1 MMRIINSFLLVCLAT
16 ICIGQS
22 NGGMWLPNLLAELN
36 EEEMQ
41 SLGMQISAQ
50 DIYDVN
56 TGSLKDAIVHFGGFC
71 TGEVISAQG
80 LVLTNHH
87 CGYGQIQSHSTV
99 EDNYLD
105 DGFWAMD
112 RAEEL
117 PNPGLYVKFINKI
130 EDVTAYA
137 TNGVTDDMS
146 LEARNEKIGENLKI
160 FEEKASLGEFEEL
173 EVKAFYAG
181 NQYYAFYTI
190 SYPDVRLVGAPPSS
204 IGKFGADTDNWV
216 WPRHTGDF
224 SLFRIYADK
233 DNNPAAYSEDNVPY
247 TPKHYLPINISGAE
261 EGDFTMVFGFPGRTN
276 EYLPASA
283 VAQTAKVVDPARV
296 AMRDVALK
304 VMDKYMRADE
314 ATKIKYASKFASI
327 ANYWKKWI
335 GEMQGL
341 ERSKAVAKKSAYEQ
355 DFQSRLET
363 NQEWQTKYGTLLA
376 ELNETYAQLQPYAE
390 VNAYH
395 SELTGRNT
403 LMLNVAYYMDRL
415 ANLYETD
422 GPEAYESFKG
432 RLLNYLQ
439 GQYKN
444 YDAEVEAEVFA
455 ALINL
460 YFEKVPG
467 KFLDQE
473 LMPIIGKTK
482 EQANA
487 FAKALYKSSQLT
499 NFEQLEVILALPA
512 EEAIAAI
519 QTDEMLKFYQK
530 LNNPYKTTVE
540 PYYKK
545 YNDRAIDLQRTYM
558 EAQLEVFSDKRFFPD
573 ANSTMRVTYG
583 QVKGYY
589 PKDAVYYGTHTYLDG
604 VMEKYVPGDYEFD
617 VPTKLIHLHNK
628 KDYGDYAAEN
638 GKLPVNFIAS
648 NHTTGGNSGSP
659 AIDANGNLIGL
670 NFDRAWE
677 GTMSDINYDP
687 AICRNIMVDARYI
700 LFIIDKYAGAEHL
713 IKEMTLVK

>member
-1 MMRIINSFLLVCLAT
+1 
-16 ICIGQS
+16 
-22 NGGMWLPNLLAELN
+22 
-36 EEEMQ
+36 
-41 SLGMQISAQ
+41 MQIQ
-50 DIYDVN
+50 II
-56 TGSLKDAIVHFGGFC
+56 GFGLG
-71 TGEVISAQG
+71 
-80 LVLTNHH
+80 
-87 CGYGQIQSHSTV
+87 IQEIFLYLEFMPIRTITQLHIARTMFLIRLST
-99 EDNYLD
+99 
-105 DGFWAMD
+105 
-112 RAEEL
+112 
-117 PNPGLYVKFINKI
+117 
-130 EDVTAYA
+130 
-137 TNGVTDDMS
+137 
-146 LEARNEKIGENLKI
+146 I
-160 FEEKASLGEFEEL
+160 F
-173 EVKAFYAG
+173 
-181 NQYYAFYTI
+181 
-190 SYPDVRLVGAPPSS
+190 
-204 IGKFGADTDNWV
+204 
-216 WPRHTGDF
+216 
-224 SLFRIYADK
+224 
-233 DNNPAAYSEDNVPY
+233 
-247 TPKHYLPINISGAE
+247 PINISGAE

-444 YDAEVEAEVFA
+444 YDEEVEAEVFA
-455 ALINL
+455 ALIDL

-499 NFEQLEVILALPA
+499 SFEQLEEILALPA

-530 LNNPYKTTVE
+530 LNNPFKTTVE

-659 AIDANGNLIGL
+659 AIDANGNLIGIEL
-670 NFDRAWE
+670 
-677 GTMSDINYDP
+677 
-687 AICRNIMVDARYI
+687 
-700 LFIIDKYAGAEHL
+700 
-713 IKEMTLVK
+713 

>member
-1 MMRIINSFLLVCLAT
+1 MMRIINSFLLVCLASV
-16 ICIGQS
+16 CIGQS
-22 NGGMWLPNLLAELN
+22 NGGMWLPNLLADLN

-146 LEARNEKIGENLKI
+146 LEARNEKINANLKI

-181 NQYYAFYTI
+181 NKYYAFYTI

-247 TPKHYLPINISGAE
+247 TAKHYLPINISGAE

-415 ANLYETD
+415 ATMYETD

-444 YDAEVEAEVFA
+444 YDEEVEAEVFA

-499 NFEQLEVILALPA
+499 SFEQLEEILARPA
-512 EEAIAAI
+512 EEAIAAL
-519 QTDEMLKFYQK
+519 QKDEMVKFYQK
-530 LNNPYKTTVE
+530 LNRPFKTTVE

>member
-233 DNNPAAYSEDNVPY
+233 NNNPAAYSEDNVPY

-444 YDAEVEAEVFA
+444 YDEEVEAEVFA
-455 ALINL
+455 ALIDL

-499 NFEQLEVILALPA
+499 SFEQLEEILALPA

-530 LNNPYKTTVE
+530 LNNPFKTTVE

>member
-146 LEARNEKIGENLKI
+146 LEARNEKISENLKI
-160 FEEKASLGEFEEL
+160 FKEKVSLGEFEEL

-233 DNNPAAYSEDNVPY
+233 NNNPAAYSEDNVPY

-304 VMDKYMRADE
+304 VMDKYMRSDE

-363 NQEWQTKYGTLLA
+363 NQEWLTKYGTLLA

-444 YDAEVEAEVFA
+444 YDEEVEAEVFA

-530 LNNPYKTTVE
+530 LNNPFKTTVE

>member
-137 TNGVTDDMS
+137 TNGITDDMS

-233 DNNPAAYSEDNVPY
+233 NNNPAAYSEDNVPY

-304 VMDKYMRADE
+304 VMDKYMRSDE

-363 NQEWQTKYGTLLA
+363 NQEWLTKYGTLLA

-439 GQYKN
+439 GQYKD
-444 YDAEVEAEVFA
+444 YDEEVEAEVFA

-499 NFEQLEVILALPA
+499 SFEQLEEILALPA
-512 EEAIAAI
+512 EEAIAVI

-530 LNNPYKTTVE
+530 LNNPFKTTVE

-545 YNDRAIDLQRTYM
+545 YNDRAIDLQRAYM

>member
-1 MMRIINSFLLVCLAT
+1 MMRIINSFLLVCLAS

-22 NGGMWLPNLLAELN
+22 NGGMWLPNLLAEFN

-112 RAEEL
+112 QAEEL

-146 LEARNEKIGENLKI
+146 LEARNEKINANLKI

-247 TPKHYLPINISGAE
+247 TPKHYLPINISGAV

-355 DFQSRLET
+355 DFQSRIEN
-363 NQEWQTKYGTLLA
+363 NQEWKTKYGTLLA
-376 ELNETYAQLQPYAE
+376 ELNETYTQLQPYAE

-415 ANLYETD
+415 VTMYETD

-444 YDAEVEAEVFA
+444 YDEEVEAEVFA

-482 EQANA
+482 DQANT
-487 FAKALYKSSQLT
+487 FAKALYKSSQIT
-499 NFEQLEVILALPA
+499 SFEQLEEILALPG

-519 QTDEMLKFYQK
+519 KKDEMVKFYQK
-530 LNNPYKTTVE
+530 LNSPFKTTVE

-628 KDYGDYAAEN
+628 KDYGDYAADN

>member
-16 ICIGQS
+16 ICLGQS

-233 DNNPAAYSEDNVPY
+233 NNNPAAYSEDNVPY

-376 ELNETYAQLQPYAE
+376 ELNETYAQLKPYAE

-444 YDAEVEAEVFA
+444 YDEEVEAEVFA
-455 ALINL
+455 ALIDL

-499 NFEQLEVILALPA
+499 SFEQLEEILALPA

-530 LNNPYKTTVE
+530 LNNPFKTTVE

>member
-137 TNGVTDDMS
+137 TNGITDDMS
-146 LEARNEKIGENLKI
+146 LEARNEKIGKNLKI

-233 DNNPAAYSEDNVPY
+233 NNNPAAYSEDNVPY

-304 VMDKYMRADE
+304 VMDKYMRSDE

-363 NQEWQTKYGTLLA
+363 NQEWLTKYGTLLA

-444 YDAEVEAEVFA
+444 YDEEVEAEVFA

-499 NFEQLEVILALPA
+499 SFEQLEEILALPA
-512 EEAIAAI
+512 EEAIAVI

-530 LNNPYKTTVE
+530 LNNPFKTTVE

>member
-137 TNGVTDDMS
+137 TNGITDDMS

-233 DNNPAAYSEDNVPY
+233 NNNPAAYSEDNVPY

-304 VMDKYMRADE
+304 VMDKYMRSDE

-327 ANYWKKWI
+327 ANYWTKWI

-363 NQEWQTKYGTLLA
+363 NQEWLTKYGTLLA

-439 GQYKN
+439 GQYKD
-444 YDAEVEAEVFA
+444 YDEEVEAEVFA

-499 NFEQLEVILALPA
+499 SFEQLEEILALPA
-512 EEAIAAI
+512 EEAIAVI

-530 LNNPYKTTVE
+530 LNNPFKTTVE

-545 YNDRAIDLQRTYM
+545 YNDRAIDLQRAYM

>member
-233 DNNPAAYSEDNVPY
+233 NNNPAAYSEDNVPY

-444 YDAEVEAEVFA
+444 YDEEVEAEVFA

-499 NFEQLEVILALPA
+499 SFEQLEEILALPA

-530 LNNPYKTTVE
+530 LNNPFKTTVE

>member
-137 TNGVTDDMS
+137 TNGITDDMS

-233 DNNPAAYSEDNVPY
+233 NNNPAAYSEDNVPY

-304 VMDKYMRADE
+304 VMDKYMRSDE

-363 NQEWQTKYGTLLA
+363 NQEWLTKYGTLLA

-444 YDAEVEAEVFA
+444 YDEEVEAEVFA

-499 NFEQLEVILALPA
+499 SFEQLEEILALPA
-512 EEAIAAI
+512 EEVIAVI

-530 LNNPYKTTVE
+530 LNNPFKTTVE

-545 YNDRAIDLQRTYM
+545 YNDRAIDLQRAYM

>member
-41 SLGMQISAQ
+41 SLGMQINAQ

-56 TGSLKDAIVHFGGFC
+56 TGSLKDAVVHFGGFC

-117 PNPGLYVKFINKI
+117 TNPGLYVKFINKI

-146 LEARNEKIGENLKI
+146 LEARNEKISENLKI

-204 IGKFGADTDNWV
+204 IGKFGGDTDNWV

-233 DNNPAAYSEDNVPY
+233 NNNPAAYSEDNVPY

-444 YDAEVEAEVFA
+444 YDEEVEAEVFA

-499 NFEQLEVILALPA
+499 SFEQLEEILALPA

-519 QTDEMLKFYQK
+519 QIDEMLKFYQK
-530 LNNPYKTTVE
+530 LNNPFKTTVE

>member
-146 LEARNEKIGENLKI
+146 LEARNEKISENIKV

-233 DNNPAAYSEDNVPY
+233 NNNPAAYSEDNVPY

-376 ELNETYAQLQPYAE
+376 ELNETYAQLKPYAE

-444 YDAEVEAEVFA
+444 YDEEVEAEVFA
-455 ALINL
+455 ALIDL

-499 NFEQLEVILALPA
+499 SFEQLEEILALPA

-530 LNNPYKTTVE
+530 LNNPFKTTVE

>member
-22 NGGMWLPNLLAELN
+22 NGGMWLPNLLADLN

-137 TNGVTDDMS
+137 TNGITDDMS

-233 DNNPAAYSEDNVPY
+233 NNNPAAYSEDNVPY

-304 VMDKYMRADE
+304 VMDKYMRSDE

-363 NQEWQTKYGTLLA
+363 NQEWLTKYGTLLA

-444 YDAEVEAEVFA
+444 YDEEVEAEVFA

-499 NFEQLEVILALPA
+499 SFEQLEEILDLPA
-512 EEAIAAI
+512 EEAIAVI

-530 LNNPYKTTVE
+530 LNNPFKTTVE

>member
-1 MMRIINSFLLVCLAT
+1 
-16 ICIGQS
+16 
-22 NGGMWLPNLLAELN
+22 
-36 EEEMQ
+36 
-41 SLGMQISAQ
+41 
-50 DIYDVN
+50 
-56 TGSLKDAIVHFGGFC
+56 
-71 TGEVISAQG
+71 
-80 LVLTNHH
+80 
-87 CGYGQIQSHSTV
+87 
-99 EDNYLD
+99 
-105 DGFWAMD
+105 
-112 RAEEL
+112 
-117 PNPGLYVKFINKI
+117 
-130 EDVTAYA
+130 
-137 TNGVTDDMS
+137 
-146 LEARNEKIGENLKI
+146 
-160 FEEKASLGEFEEL
+160 
-173 EVKAFYAG
+173 
-181 NQYYAFYTI
+181 
-190 SYPDVRLVGAPPSS
+190 
-204 IGKFGADTDNWV
+204 
-216 WPRHTGDF
+216 
-224 SLFRIYADK
+224 
-233 DNNPAAYSEDNVPY
+233 
-247 TPKHYLPINISGAE
+247 
-261 EGDFTMVFGFPGRTN
+261 
-276 EYLPASA
+276 
-283 VAQTAKVVDPARV
+283 
-296 AMRDVALK
+296 
-304 VMDKYMRADE
+304 
-314 ATKIKYASKFASI
+314 
-327 ANYWKKWI
+327 
-335 GEMQGL
+335 
-341 ERSKAVAKKSAYEQ
+341 
-355 DFQSRLET
+355 
-363 NQEWQTKYGTLLA
+363 
-376 ELNETYAQLQPYAE
+376 
-390 VNAYH
+390 
-395 SELTGRNT
+395 
-403 LMLNVAYYMDRL
+403 
-415 ANLYETD
+415 LYETD

-444 YDAEVEAEVFA
+444 YDEEVEAEVFA
-455 ALINL
+455 TLIDL

-499 NFEQLEVILALPA
+499 SFEQLEEILALPA

-530 LNNPYKTTVE
+530 LNNPFKTTVE

>member
-1 MMRIINSFLLVCLAT
+1 MMRIINSFLLVCLASV
-16 ICIGQS
+16 CIGQS
-22 NGGMWLPNLLAELN
+22 NGGMWLPNLLADLN

-146 LEARNEKIGENLKI
+146 LEARNEKINANLKI

-247 TPKHYLPINISGAE
+247 TAKHYLPINISGAE

-415 ANLYETD
+415 ATMYETD

-444 YDAEVEAEVFA
+444 YDEEVEAEVFA

-499 NFEQLEVILALPA
+499 SFEQLEEILARPA
-512 EEAIAAI
+512 EEAIAAL
-519 QTDEMLKFYQK
+519 QKDEMVKFYQK
-530 LNNPYKTTVE
+530 LNRPFKTTVE